1 MNLTPSQVGTRAE
14 AAVAAA
20 LALAGHEVFLPAFG
34 ATSRIDL
41 IALIGGEARRVQC
54 KTARLQA
61 GCLMFRTCSNTA
73 NVPRSYTGEVDDFG
87 VYSPDLHQVFIVPNV
102 GLPERKAS
110 LRLEQAR
117 NNQRVGLR
125 WASDYVVDV
134 PLPLLGP
141 RNRTECT
148 EPPP

>member
-41 IALIGGEARRVQC
+41 IVLVGGEARRVQC

-87 VYSPDLHQVFIVPNV
+87 VYSPDLHQVFLVPNV
-102 GLPERKAS
+102 GLPERRAS
-110 LRLEQAR
+110 LRLEHAR
-117 NNQRVGLR
+117 NNQRAGLR
-125 WASDYVVDV
+125 WARDYQVDV
-134 PLPLLGP
+134 PLPLLHAS
-141 RNRTECT
+141 N
-148 EPPP
+148 PPEQREGDP